1 MKKNDGYQKLKK
13 EVLGCYDVFSDFF
26 TKAQIPQEGDSFDE
40 LKNQAKKIK
49 ADQFKLMVAGEAK
62 SGKSTFINAYL
73 GQEILPMD
81 VLQCSSSVVEIKYG
95 EKLALKAFYAN
106 GNTKCIEGKK
116 AIQEFLYEHAALDDD
131 YRDIP
136 VNTINNELIL
146 KYKDKSIKQK

>member
-26 TKAQIPQEGDSFDE
+26 TKAQISQEGDSFDE

-73 GQEILPMD
+73 FYPWMYCNAV
-81 VLQCSSSVVEIKYG
+81 VLLL
-95 EKLALKAFYAN
+95 KLN
-106 GNTKCIEGKK
+106 MGK
-116 AIQEFLYEHAALDDD
+116 
-131 YRDIP
+131 
-136 VNTINNELIL
+136 N
-146 KYKDKSIKQK
+146 